1 MVKKNRRAFRR
12 NKKSKFQSNLCFI
25 GTNAAGLTSKLHS
38 FDALLKSINP
48 TVFFIQETKLK
59 QQGKIKT
66 EHSKK
71 YQIFELNRKEKA
83 GGGLAIGAIEEVKP
97 VWISEGDDEVE
108 ILVVE
113 IKIIDMKIRC
123 ICAYGPKET
132 DCVDKKEKFWGKLTA
147 EVENANL
154 SECAIIIQM
163 DGNLWGGP
171 EVVKNDPNHINNNGK
186 LFKDF
191 LSKNPQLT
199 VGNNLDICEGSIT
212 RSRKAGH
219 KVEKSILD
227 FFIFCEKMKPFVSE
241 MIIDESK
248 SYALSS
254 YSKSRG
260 KIHSDHNT
268 MVVKFN
274 LEWSKKRPPR
284 EEYFNFKNKECQAN
298 FFKNT
303 SNTKEFSFC
312 FDNIESVRR
321 QGELWF
327 TQLQKS
333 FHKSFK
339 KVRYNGKIKETEISK
354 LFDVR
359 RRLVQDIK
367 KCKDDTKNRLEEN
380 LASVESEIADN
391 VAEDNLKKI
400 KENFQHLSNPDG
412 LVNTNG
418 MWNIKRKNFPKN
430 RESLPF
436 AKQKFSWRINNI
448 PRGTENIIPGNIC

>member
-1 MVKKNRRAFRR
+1 MALKILRLKQKKL
-12 NKKSKFQSNLCFI
+12 S
-25 GTNAAGLTSKLHS
+25 T
-38 FDALLKSINP
+38 
-48 TVFFIQETKLK
+48 FIQETKLK

-66 EHSKK
+66 EQCKK

-191 LSKNPQLT
+191 LRRNPQLT

-274 LEWSKKRPPR
+274 LEWSKKDHRG
-284 EEYFNFKNKECQAN
+284 
-298 FFKNT
+298 KNT
-303 SNTKEFSFC
+303 LISKIKNARQTFSKILVTPK
-312 FDNIESVRR
+312 NLVSVLIILKVLEDKVNY
-321 QGELWF
+321 GSHSYKKVF
-327 TQLQKS
+327 TNLPRKSDIMEKLKKQKS
-333 FHKSFK
+333 VNFLMFEEDLCKISRNARMTPK
-339 KVRYNGKIKETEISK
+339 IDWRKTLLQLKVR
-354 LFDVR
+354 
-359 RRLVQDIK
+359 
-367 KCKDDTKNRLEEN
+367 
-380 LASVESEIADN
+380 
-391 VAEDNLKKI
+391 
-400 KENFQHLSNPDG
+400 
-412 LVNTNG
+412 
-418 MWNIKRKNFPKN
+418 
-430 RESLPF
+430 
-436 AKQKFSWRINNI
+436 
-448 PRGTENIIPGNIC
+448 